1 MAEGKYFWRRETMT
15 FLYCQ
20 VNMVTTY
27 FTDVEYEAER
37 LSEQLKAIK
46 KILYQSPDQKGGTA
60 DSQCYAKIP
69 LSVKIGL

>member
-1 MAEGKYFWRRETMT
+1 MTMT

-20 VNMVTTY
+20 MNMVTPY
-27 FTDVEYEAER
+27 FIDVEYEAER

-46 KILYQSPDQKGGTA
+46 KILYQSPDQKGGPA
-60 DSQCYAKIP
+60 DSQWYAKMP

>member
-1 MAEGKYFWRRETMT
+1 M
-15 FLYCQ
+15 
-20 VNMVTTY
+20 NMVTPY
-27 FTDVEYEAER
+27 FIDVEYEAER

-46 KILYQSPDQKGGTA
+46 KILYQSPDQKGGPA

>member
-1 MAEGKYFWRRETMT
+1 
-15 FLYCQ
+15 
-20 VNMVTTY
+20 MVSTY

-60 DSQCYAKIP
+60 DSQCYAKIL

>member
-1 MAEGKYFWRRETMT
+1 MNTATS
-15 FLYCQ
+15 
-20 VNMVTTY
+20 Y

-37 LSEQLKAIK
+37 LSELLKAIK

-60 DSQCYAKIP
+60 DSLCYAKIP